1 MVLRVYGRF
10 LGHQHLPLKGLTN
23 MNEVGIGSR
32 VLNFLVDTFAISL
45 IGYGFYKWH
54 VFYVM
59 YYNYTPQQYYK
70 FFYATVFVYYFIW
83 EVLLCRTPG
92 KYLTM
97 SRVRSASG
105 KRPTILQ
112 FFLRSLLRLI
122 LIDPFFIPILN
133 RPLHDALSK
142 TRVVEV

>member
-1 MVLRVYGRF
+1 MVLRVDGRF

-97 SRVRSASG
+97 SRVRSAC
-105 KRPTILQ
+105 
-112 FFLRSLLRLI
+112 
-122 LIDPFFIPILN
+122 
-133 RPLHDALSK
+133 
-142 TRVVEV
+142 